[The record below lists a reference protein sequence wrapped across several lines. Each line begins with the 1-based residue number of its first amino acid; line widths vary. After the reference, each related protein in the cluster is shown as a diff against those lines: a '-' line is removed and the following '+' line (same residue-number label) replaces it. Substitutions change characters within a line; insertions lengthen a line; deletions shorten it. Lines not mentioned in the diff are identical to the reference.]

1 MLDTVGRFNLPFP
14 PPTLERGYPEPVV
27 LLKPPAQNPGCA
39 PELDP
44 PGPPWNLLDHPE
56 HPGPFLDPLT
66 TLTASYKAA
75 RSEVLDILQY
85 TEEGTCR
92 FPQSLFLTGE
102 RSDAAVVGSGNKA
115 MGKSSLL
122 TF

>member
-1 MLDTVGRFNLPFP
+1 MPSKV
-14 PPTLERGYPEPVV
+14 RGPYAHLVACSHVV
-27 LLKPPAQNPGCA
+27 
-39 PELDP
+39 
-44 PGPPWNLLDHPE
+44 
-56 HPGPFLDPLT
+56 
-66 TLTASYKAA
+66 
-75 RSEVLDILQY
+75 DILQY

-102 RSDAAVVGSGNKA
+102 RSDAAVVGSGKKA